1 MNMIIPWQE
10 IPPDTLESLIT
21 EFILR
26 EGTDY
31 GDYEV
36 SLASKISQVKEQFK
50 QNKIVIIWSEIN
62 ESVNIVPAE
71 SIRYIDEV

>member
-1 MNMIIPWQE
+1 MIIPWQE
-10 IPPDTLESLIT
+10 LETDTLDSLIT

-36 SLASKISQVKEQFK
+36 SLASKVREVKEQFQ
-50 QNKIVIIWSEIN
+50 QNKLAIIWSEIN
-62 ESVNIVPAE
+62 ESVNIVPID
-71 SIRYIDEV
+71 SIHYMDE